1 MIDLIHIEFPFDH
14 KPFGNE
20 RIKRIEGSGSESS
33 MQFSKQIRLSDGG
46 SLIDVMSLRK
56 GTKIA
61 IHCCP
66 LKPLQGHNVFGSNSV
81 RLLCFALI
89 CGVLR
94 KMKLPYDPEQEAMWK
109 AGEYDITMIDLT
121 HRFPL
126 PENVSSQMLCTY
138 LHRNMDTAFRTAWF
152 KSGIGSRMEAPRSN
166 AIWTFYDKHQELGD
180 KRKQAEKHLR
190 AVAGDAA
197 DEIWPL
203 LSDMASKSIRAEL
216 KLRGAYLVNNGL
228 NRGSAWNLQCVQDV
242 YFKELDRL
250 CFQSHRSIDVLRDA
264 ISGVSNRTL
273 RHTLELWRAG
283 SPLNEL
289 FAESTLATHRAK
301 IKAETGIDI
310 LLNRPTIE
318 PLPLSEIFARDN
330 CLGAFPAWVRDYPT
344 AGFASPNSA
353 MDQPQNNE
361 ARRHRGDVADG
372 LAADAATTAF
382 RSPAASHG
390 GRSARR
396 AESLRVRA
404 SRWDD

>member
-1 MIDLIHIEFPFDH
+1 MIDLVHIEFPFDH

-20 RIKRIEGSGSESS
+20 RIKRIEGSGSEFS

-46 SLIDVMSLRK
+46 SIIDVMSLKK

-89 CGVLR
+89 RGVLDTL
-94 KMKLPYDPEQEAMWK
+94 KLPYDAEQETIWK

-126 PENVSSQMLCTY
+126 PENVSSRVLCTY
-138 LHRNMDTAFRTAWF
+138 LHQNMDTAFRTAWF
-152 KSGIGSRMEAPRSN
+152 KSGTGTRMEAPRSN
-166 AIWTFYDKHQELGD
+166 AVWTFYDKQQELSD
-180 KRKQAEKHLR
+180 KRKHAKTHLR
-190 AVAGDAA
+190 AVVGESA

-203 LSDMASKSIRAEL
+203 LIDSASKSIRAEL
-216 KLRGAYLVNNGL
+216 KLRGAYLANNGL
-228 NRGSAWNLQCVQDV
+228 SRGSAWNLQCVHDV
-242 YFKELDRL
+242 YFRELARL
-250 CFQSHRSIDVLRDA
+250 SFGSHRSIDMLRDA
-264 ISGVSNRTL
+264 ISGVSNRKL

-289 FAESTLATHRAK
+289 FAESTLATHRKK
-301 IKAETGIDI
+301 IKAQTGVDI

-318 PLPLSEIFARDN
+318 PLPLSKIFSRDN
-330 CLGAFPAWVRDYPT
+330 CLGAFPFWVRDYPT
-344 AGFASPNSA
+344 AGFGSPNSA
-353 MDQPQNNE
+353 MVRQQSYEPT
-361 ARRHRGDVADG
+361 HRCGGVVDE
-372 LAADAATTAF
+372 LAADAETAG
-382 RSPAASHG
+382 SPPYVAYDG
-390 GRSARR
+390 DDSAQ
-396 AESLRVRA
+396 SVRVRA